1 MALLALV
8 VIWPSVHEQSF
19 DERCQRWPMGLLPSR
34 QLQLWLLWWV
44 KGRLHVH
51 WLSSS
56 PAPFAAPSKSS
67 TTVGISVAAASFTAS
82 TPAISSAITIR
93 PTGEWRP
100 LLDYPRMHRCDLVV
114 ARHGVGPLVDRRLSV
129 ADRP

>member
-8 VIWPSVHEQSF
+8 VGQPSVHEQSF

-56 PAPFAAPSKSS
+56 PAPFAAPSKPS
-67 TTVGISVAAASFTAS
+67 TTVSVSVAAASFTAS
-82 TPAISSAITIR
+82 TPAVSSSAAVS

-100 LLDYPRMHRCDLVV
+100 LLDYSRMHRCNLVV
-114 ARHGVGPLVDRRLSV
+114 ARHGVGPLVDCAFSV